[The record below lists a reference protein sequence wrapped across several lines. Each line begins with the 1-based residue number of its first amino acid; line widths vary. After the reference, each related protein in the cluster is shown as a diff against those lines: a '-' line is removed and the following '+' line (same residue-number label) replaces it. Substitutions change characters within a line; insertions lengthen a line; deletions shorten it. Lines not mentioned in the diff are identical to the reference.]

1 MLNIQT
7 LTNALWSLTACCVA
21 LIVFMLALAI
31 TICGVQALVELI
43 INTFR

>member
-7 LTNALWSLTACCVA
+7 LTNTLWSMTACCTS

-31 TICGVQALVELI
+31 TICGVQALIELI
-43 INTFR
+43 ISTFR